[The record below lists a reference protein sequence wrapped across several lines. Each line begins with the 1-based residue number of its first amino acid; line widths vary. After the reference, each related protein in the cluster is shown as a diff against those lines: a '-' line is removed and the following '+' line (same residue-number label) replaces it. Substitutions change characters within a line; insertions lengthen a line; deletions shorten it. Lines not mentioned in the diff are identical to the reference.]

1 MPRKLT
7 KSDGDIDIIGL
18 LIVILERKWKI
29 AIIILISILIS
40 LPFYFKEKNKVILE
54 SYEAKTIISQGKTE
68 TIYNYDQLIFKL
80 EMSNQV
86 DENFDASARYQN
98 IPILLQG
105 KGFGTLLE
113 AIAQEFNNDKDYLVS
128 LINKKI
134 SNDQV
139 INDKA
144 YILSKN
150 FIIQPPT
157 SKDNNY
163 YLKFKWHDLQEGFEL
178 FNEALLKSK
187 ENLRNKIFKTSFLIN
202 EANKRRL
209 SFRIKE
215 LEIKLE
221 TIKTI
226 NESDDVKIRNF
237 KDFTSADYVRAML
250 EIDEIKNKQVL
261 NDLDNNLNFIKNDEL
276 KNWTRYSWKIADI
289 VTLDNSQKK
298 HNKIIIFSFILGS
311 LIGLIYVLVENA
323 IRVYKKKNI

>member
-18 LIVILERKWKI
+18 LIVIFEGKWKI

-40 LPFYFKEKNKVILE
+40 LPFYFKEKNKVFSE

-68 TIYNYDQLIFKL
+68 TVFNYDQLIFKL
-80 EMSNQV
+80 EMSNQL
-86 DENFDASARYQN
+86 DENLDTSARYQN

-113 AIAQEFNNDKDYLVS
+113 AIAEEFNNDKDYLIS

-134 SNDQV
+134 SSDQE

-150 FIIQPPT
+150 FIIQSPT
-157 SKDNNY
+157 SQDKNY
-163 YLKFKWHDLQEGFEL
+163 YLKFKWHDLQEGFEI
-178 FNEALLKSK
+178 FNEALFNSK
-187 ENLRNKIFKTSFLIN
+187 ENLRKKIFKTTSLIN
-202 EANKRRL
+202 NANKRRL

-221 TIKTI
+221 TIKMI
-226 NESDDVKIRNF
+226 NESDDDNVRNF
-237 KDFTSADYVRAML
+237 KDLTTTNYVQAML
-250 EIDEIKNKQVL
+250 EIDEIKNRQAL
-261 NDLDNNLNFIKNDEL
+261 SDLDKNLNYIENDEL
-276 KNWTRYSWKIADI
+276 KNWSRFSWKIAD
-289 VTLDNSQKK
+289 VVSLNNNQKN
-298 HNKIIIFSFILGS
+298 HNKIIIFSFFLSS
-311 LIGLIYVLVENA
+311 LIGLIYVLLENA
-323 IRVYKKKNI
+323 IRVYRKKNI